1 MSVIFIFQVILFGV
15 NEWEILLENFGNS
28 AVLGEFGLSF
38 YLIALLKV
46 VFLEFIEKLKLIDG
60 FLVMPRKWDFL
71 GVDREMGIN
80 ESSAKFYGK
89 NI

>member
-1 MSVIFIFQVILFGV
+1 M
-15 NEWEILLENFGNS
+15 
-28 AVLGEFGLSF
+28 SF

-80 ESSAKFYGK
+80 ESFAKFIGK

>member
-1 MSVIFIFQVILFGV
+1 MRNSPGKFRKFGCIGGIWFV
-15 NEWEILLENFGNS
+15 
-28 AVLGEFGLSF
+28 F

-80 ESSAKFYGK
+80 ESCAKFYGK

>member
-1 MSVIFIFQVILFGV
+1 MRNSPGKFRKFGCIGEIWFVFLFDCSVKSCI
-15 NEWEILLENFGNS
+15 
-28 AVLGEFGLSF
+28 
-38 YLIALLKV
+38 
-46 VFLEFIEKLKLIDG
+46 LEFIEKLKLIDG